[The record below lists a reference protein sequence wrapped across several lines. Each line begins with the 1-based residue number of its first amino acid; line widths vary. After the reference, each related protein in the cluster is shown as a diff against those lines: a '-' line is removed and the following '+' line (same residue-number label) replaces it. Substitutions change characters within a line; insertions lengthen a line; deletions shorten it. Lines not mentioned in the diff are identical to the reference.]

1 MRRKVLAV
9 IGLFMCV
16 FIFAGC
22 GEKGI
27 QGKWELYEEIE
38 SDGNKLDKK
47 ELEEKGINER
57 YEIVEDKVHYTCSM
71 DLMKKD
77 IEFDMDLVD
86 KGDNRY
92 EFILMKKITF
102 ASVEVRG
109 NYMTYYVG
117 SGEEQTKMVFKRV
130 K

>member
-1 MRRKVLAV
+1 
-9 IGLFMCV
+9 
-16 FIFAGC
+16 
-22 GEKGI
+22 
-27 QGKWELYEEIE
+27 
-38 SDGNKLDKK
+38 
-47 ELEEKGINER
+47 
-57 YEIVEDKVHYTCSM
+57 M

-117 SGEEQTKMVFKRV
+117 SGEDQTKMVFKRV